1 MIVPVVPA
9 ALHWNGA
16 FALLCGKRPGH
27 VVVTPNMM
35 CAEGSE
41 SQTFRTLELLLTSI
55 HRGECQAQNHSAL

>member
-27 VVVTPNMM
+27 VMVTPNMM

-41 SQTFRTLELLLTSI
+41 SQNLPHT
-55 HRGECQAQNHSAL
+55 